1 MALLP
6 AATESAGPLSIPAYR
21 VYLLARVA
29 ATLGLQVQ
37 VVAVGWQMYALT
49 GSALDLGLV
58 GLVQFL
64 PSVVLL
70 FAVGAV
76 LDRGDRRLILAA
88 ARFAQAAATLTLAL
102 ASASGW
108 IGREALFVF
117 VAVLGATRAFEL
129 PATQSLLPSL
139 VPPAMLSRAVATGSS
154 AMQAATIVGP
164 AIGGVLYVAG
174 PEVTYAVAGVL
185 YLIGA
190 TMALWL
196 PKSARDDGPPARL
209 TREYLFAG
217 VGFIR
222 AHPVLLG
229 AISLDM
235 VAVLLGGAT
244 ALLPIYAKDILQTG
258 PWGLGLLR
266 SAPAVGA
273 LAVALWLSRRP
284 LQRRVGPLLFAGVG
298 VFGAATVV
306 FGVSTSLPLSFAAL
320 AVLGGADMVSVVI
333 RMSIVQLETPDA
345 MRGRVGAVNSVFIGA
360 SNQIGEFES
369 GVVAAWLGPVAAVV
383 LGGLGTLAVVAAW
396 TRLFPALARRDRLE
410 PTSGDDDPAA
420 ARG

>member
-1 MALLP
+1 MAIP
-6 AATESAGPLSIPAYR
+6 PVAADPAGPLSIPAYR
-21 VYLLARVA
+21 VHLLSRVA

-70 FAVGAV
+70 FAVGV
-76 LDRGDRRLILAA
+76 ILDRGDRRRILAT
-88 ARFAQAAATLTLAL
+88 ARFAQAAATLTLAVV
-102 ASASGW
+102 SASGW
-108 IGREALFVF
+108 IGCEALFVF

-129 PATQSLLPSL
+129 PATQAILPSL
-139 VPPAMLSRAVATGSS
+139 VPPAMLSRAVALGSS

-164 AIGGVLYVAG
+164 
-174 PEVTYAVAGVL
+174 EVTYAVAGGL

-190 TMALWL
+190 AMALWL
-196 PKSARDDGPPARL
+196 PKSVHGDGPPARV

-222 AHPVLLG
+222 SRPVLLG

-273 LAVALWLSRRP
+273 LGVALWLSRRP
-284 LQRRVGPLLFAGVG
+284 LQRRVGPLLFAAVA

-306 FGVSTSLPLSFAAL
+306 FGLSTSLPLSFVAL

-369 GVVAAWLGPVAAVV
+369 GVAAAWLGPVAAVV
-383 LGGLGTLAVVAAW
+383 LGGLGTLAVVGIW
-396 TRLFPALARRDRLE
+396 MRLFPALARRDRLE
-410 PTSGDDDPAA
+410 PSTDDGEGPV
-420 ARG
+420 RNG

>member
-1 MALLP
+1 MAHLP
-6 AATESAGPLSIPAYR
+6 ATAEPAGPLSIPAYR
-21 VYLLARVA
+21 VYLLSRVA
-29 ATLGLQVQ
+29 ATVGLQVQ

-70 FAVGAV
+70 FAVGAI
-76 LDRGDRRLILAA
+76 LDRGDRRRILAA

-174 PEVTYAVAGVL
+174 PEATYAVAGVL
-185 YLIGA
+185 YLVGA
-190 TMALWL
+190 AMALWL
-196 PKSARDDGPPARL
+196 PKAARGEGPPARL

-222 AHPVLLG
+222 SHPVLLG

-284 LQRRVGPLLFAGVG
+284 LKRRVGPLLFAAVA
-298 VFGAATVV
+298 VFGAATMV
-306 FGVSTSLPLSFAAL
+306 FGVSTSLPLSFVAL

-369 GVVAAWLGPVAAVV
+369 GVAAAWLGPVAAVV
-383 LGGLGTLAVVAAW
+383 LGGLGTLAVVAGW
-396 TRLFPALARRDRLE
+396 MRLFPALARRDRLE
-410 PTSGDDDPAA
+410 PESGE
-420 ARG
+420 RGTVA

>member
-222 AHPVLLG
+222 AHPVQLG

-244 ALLPIYAKDILQTG
+244 ALLPIYTKNILQTG

-333 RMSIVQLETPDA
+333 RMSIVQL
-345 MRGRVGAVNSVFIGA
+345 
-360 SNQIGEFES
+360 
-369 GVVAAWLGPVAAVV
+369 
-383 LGGLGTLAVVAAW
+383 GTLAVVAAW